1 MWSALGTWVS
11 APGKWVSALA
21 ARLELGLAQL
31 AQVPVLARG
40 LFVGASNW
48 HCAGGPQLA

>member
-1 MWSALGTWVS
+1 MGQWVLATVLALE
-11 APGKWVSALA
+11 LA